1 MKLRIQGQ
9 GVRGMGPFGGFRLFN
24 EKNLRCL
31 EFAVY
36 ERLLGVRW
44 SRSVEL
50 GVAKVAYLT
59 EVVFGSSPF

>member
-9 GVRGMGPFGGFRLFN
+9 GFRGMGPFGGFRLFN
-24 EKNLRCL
+24 ENNLGRF
-31 EFAVY
+31 EFAGY

-44 SRSVEL
+44 SRAVEL